1 MASPTIQLKRGLFV
15 NLPALR
21 AGEPGFTTDQYDL
34 FLGTGAGTTASNK
47 FYGSS
52 RYWTRENGT
61 NALEFKLVDKNG
73 SNGVSLR
80 APATVT
86 TPVTYTLPEGGGT
99 TGYFLKLGSAG
110 VLEWASVTSGASFD
124 NATLT
129 NATFSGISTFSGLID
144 ANAGL
149 DVTGHTELDDLNVSG
164 VGTIATADINGG
176 NIDGTVI
183 GASNA
188 AAGTF
193 TQLVYDNS
201 STSGI
206 STVGSL
212 YVGADKVLSVEGSN
226 LTLSNIEAIDATTKA
241 TLEASLALDP
251 NNFDNLNVTG
261 ISTLA
266 GNVYLGDA
274 GSDLITVAGVTTFT
288 TSEVYISNK
297 LYVGNNGES
306 QIDEDIITRNF
317 KATGVSTFVGSVTF
331 EGGTINLGDSPTDNI
346 NVAGE
351 FVSNLVPNTDDTY
364 DIGIGTQRWRNG
376 SFSGIVTAAAGAVF
390 DGVKI
395 GVDGANVISTGSGN
409 LTLNSAGGETIIDD
423 LVTIQNNLTVNG
435 NVTIGGTT
443 INLRG
448 TDVFI
453 ENKDIILGYTT
464 SITPTDD
471 TANHAGV
478 AIASTEGTPLVSFTA
493 SGINTLPDT
502 YKQMMWFKSG
512 TLGFSTDA
520 FAFNYGVAIGTTS
533 MANGVRLA
541 VGSGITMTDTEISA
555 TTFRGALVGNASS
568 ADKVKTV
575 TASDANST
583 YHLTF
588 VDSHNGSATNESVY
602 TDDAIVYN
610 PGTNTLQTQHALFTG
625 NVDIQ
630 GTLTATVSGTIS
642 TATRANS
649 VDTTATSSNAD
660 YYVPF
665 VDTLAGQDSETIRVG
680 AGLSVNPFTGNVGVA
695 SVLSVGSVNATNS
708 YIKAGGGSN
717 ALYLY
722 SNGDVSFQSKA
733 IVNEIRSSSNA
744 STLITL
750 SDLNATFAQDIK
762 VTGITTTGTLKL
774 NGTPGIGITGIS
786 SSTTLAENSNAY
798 LPTQAAVKAYVD
810 NLDLDISIAGDN
822 GLGGSVST
830 ADTLSIFGTANQV
843 VTTAGTTDFTIS
855 LASDVVV
862 GTSLSVPTVKTAT
875 VQHSNGT
882 QALTIDASG
891 NVGVS
896 TNLTVSGNLN
906 VLGTTVTVNT
916 ESLLVKDSL
925 IEVGLVDSAGTLV
938 PPSSDANIDIG
949 MIFHYYDGSAKKAA
963 VYWDDSTGRLAFASQ
978 ATESSSI
985 ITATTY
991 ATILAGGLEIN
1002 NACTGGTDEVISCVN
1017 SELALSNI
1025 VVDAGTF

>member
-80 APATVT
+80 APATVGT
-86 TPVTYTLPEGGGT
+86 SVTYTLPEGGSPA
-99 TGYFLKLGSAG
+99 GYFLKLGNSG

-124 NATLT
+124 GASLT

-149 DVTGHTELDDLNVSG
+149 DVTGHAELDDFNVSG

-193 TQLVYDNS
+193 THLSYDSS
-201 STSGI
+201 STAGI

-212 YVGADKVLSVEGSN
+212 YVGADKVLSDEGGN

-251 NNFDNLNVTG
+251 NNFDSLYVTG

-266 GNVYLGDA
+266 GNVYLGDN
-274 GSDLITVAGVTTFT
+274 S
-288 TSEVYISNK
+288 S
-297 LYVGNNGES
+297 
-306 QIDEDIITRNF
+306 
-317 KATGVSTFVGSVTF
+317 
-331 EGGTINLGDSPTDNI
+331 DNI
-346 NVAGE
+346 DVVGK
-351 FVSNLVPNTDDTY
+351 FVSNLVPSADETY

-376 SFSGIVTAAAGAVF
+376 SFSGIVTASAGAVI

-395 GVDGANVISTGSGN
+395 GVDGANIISTGSGN
-409 LTLNSAGGETIIDD
+409 LTLNSAGGTTIIDD
-423 LVTIQNNLTVNG
+423 AVTIQNNLTVNG

-443 INLRG
+443 ITLKG
-448 TDVFI
+448 EDVYI
-453 ENKDIILGYTT
+453 ENKDIVLGYTT

-502 YKQMMWFKSG
+502 YKQMMWFKNG

-520 FAFNYGVAIGTTS
+520 FAFNYGVAIGTTT

-541 VGSGITMTDTEISA
+541 VGSGITMSDASISA
-555 TTFRGALVGNASS
+555 T
-568 ADKVKTV
+568 
-575 TASDANST
+575 
-583 YHLTF
+583 
-588 VDSHNGSATNESVY
+588 NGYFN
-602 TDDAIVYN
+602 
-610 PGTNTLQTQHALFTG
+610 
-625 NVDIQ
+625 
-630 GTLTATVSGTIS
+630 TIS
-642 TATRANS
+642 A
-649 VDTTATSSNAD
+649 SN
-660 YYVPF
+660 
-665 VDTLAGQDSETIRVG
+665 I
-680 AGLSVNPFTGNVGVA
+680 
-695 SVLSVGSVNATNS
+695 NAT
-708 YIKAGGGSN
+708 I
-717 ALYLY
+717 
-722 SNGDVSFQSKA
+722 
-733 IVNEIRSSSNA
+733 SSPN
-744 STLITL
+744 I
-750 SDLNATFAQDIK
+750 NI
-762 VTGITTTGTLKL
+762 TGITTTGTLVL
-774 NGTPGIGITGIS
+774 SGTPGIGITGIS

-810 NLDLDISIAGDN
+810 NLDLDISIAGDS

-896 TNLTVSGNLN
+896 TNLTVSGNLFVN
-906 VLGTTVTVNT
+906 GTTTQVNT
-916 ESLLVKDSL
+916 TSLTVEDTLVELGMVDGSAPGSDLNKDL
-925 IEVGLVDSAGTLV
+925 GLVL
-938 PPSSDANIDIG
+938 N
-949 MIFHYYDGSAKKAA
+949 YYSGSAKKAA
-963 VYWDDSTGRLAFASQ
+963 VYWDDSTSRIAFADD
-978 ATESSSI
+978 ATEAASV

-1002 NACTGGTDEVISCVN
+1002 NACTGGTDEVISCVGG
-1017 SELALSNI
+1017 ELALSNI
-1025 VVDAGTF
+1025 VVDGGLFVW

>member
-80 APATVT
+80 APATVA
-86 TPVTYTLPEGGGT
+86 TPVTYTLPEGGSPA
-99 TGYFLKLGSAG
+99 GYFLKLGNSG

-124 NATLT
+124 GASLT

-149 DVTGHTELDDLNVSG
+149 DVTGHAELDDFNVSG

-193 TQLVYDNS
+193 THLSYDSS
-201 STSGI
+201 STAGI

-212 YVGADKVLSVEGSN
+212 YVGADKVLSDEGGN

-251 NNFDNLNVTG
+251 NNFDSLYVTG

-266 GNVYLGDA
+266 GNVYLGDN
-274 GSDLITVAGVTTFT
+274 S
-288 TSEVYISNK
+288 S
-297 LYVGNNGES
+297 
-306 QIDEDIITRNF
+306 
-317 KATGVSTFVGSVTF
+317 
-331 EGGTINLGDSPTDNI
+331 DNI
-346 NVAGE
+346 DVVGK
-351 FVSNLVPNTDDTY
+351 FVSNLVPSADETY

-376 SFSGIVTAAAGAVF
+376 SFSGIVTASAGAVF

-395 GVDGANVISTGSGN
+395 GVDGANIISTGSGN
-409 LTLNSAGGETIIDD
+409 LTLNSAGGTTIIDD
-423 LVTIQNNLTVNG
+423 AVTIQNNLTVNG

-443 INLRG
+443 ITLKG
-448 TDVFI
+448 EDVYI
-453 ENKDIILGYTT
+453 ENKDIVLGYTT

-520 FAFNYGVAIGTTS
+520 FGFNYGVAIGTTT

-541 VGSGITMTDTEISA
+541 VGSGITMSDASISA
-555 TTFRGALVGNASS
+555 T
-568 ADKVKTV
+568 
-575 TASDANST
+575 
-583 YHLTF
+583 
-588 VDSHNGSATNESVY
+588 NGYFN
-602 TDDAIVYN
+602 
-610 PGTNTLQTQHALFTG
+610 
-625 NVDIQ
+625 
-630 GTLTATVSGTIS
+630 TIS
-642 TATRANS
+642 A
-649 VDTTATSSNAD
+649 SN
-660 YYVPF
+660 
-665 VDTLAGQDSETIRVG
+665 I
-680 AGLSVNPFTGNVGVA
+680 
-695 SVLSVGSVNATNS
+695 NAT
-708 YIKAGGGSN
+708 I
-717 ALYLY
+717 
-722 SNGDVSFQSKA
+722 
-733 IVNEIRSSSNA
+733 SSP
-744 STLITL
+744 
-750 SDLNATFAQDIK
+750 DINI
-762 VTGITTTGTLKL
+762 TGITTTGTLVL
-774 NGTPGIGITGIS
+774 SGTPGIGITGIS

-810 NLDLDISIAGDN
+810 AVDVTTGIAGDT
-822 GLGGSVST
+822 GSGTVST
-830 ADTLSIFGTANQV
+830 SQTLTVAGTAGEIETSASGQ
-843 VTTAGTTDFTIS
+843 TITVG
-855 LASDVVV
+855 LPNDVIV
-862 GTSLSVPTVKTAT
+862 GTSLSAPTVKTAT
-875 VQHSNGT
+875 IQHRNGT
-882 QALTIDASG
+882 QAATIDTSGNITASQNLTI
-891 NVGVS
+891 
-896 TNLTVSGNLN
+896 SGNLYVN
-906 VLGTTVTVNT
+906 GSTTQVNT
-916 ESLLVKDSL
+916 ASMTVEDRT
-925 IEVGLVDSAGTLV
+925 IELGVVDGNA
-938 PPSSDANIDIG
+938 PSSTTTWDLGVLFN
-949 MIFHYYDGSAKKAA
+949 YYDGAAKKSALIWEQSAA
-963 VYWDDSTGRLAFASQ
+963 RFKLGSVVSDGGGTNNDSPQ
-978 ATESSSI
+978 
-985 ITATTY
+985 ITFTTY
-991 ATILAGGLEIN
+991 AALELGELWIN
-1002 NACTGGTDEVISCVN
+1002 NTCTGGSSQVIACSGDTLV
-1017 SELALSNI
+1017 LQNI
-1025 VVDAGTF
+1025 TIDGGSFS

>member
-80 APATVT
+80 APATVGT
-86 TPVTYTLPEGGGT
+86 SVTYTLPEGGSPA
-99 TGYFLKLGSAG
+99 GYFLKLGNSG

-124 NATLT
+124 GASLT

-149 DVTGHTELDDLNVSG
+149 DVTGHAELDDFNVSG

-193 TQLVYDNS
+193 THLSYDSS
-201 STSGI
+201 STAGI

-212 YVGADKVLSVEGSN
+212 YVGADKVLSDEGGN

-251 NNFDNLNVTG
+251 NNFDSLYVTG

-266 GNVYLGDA
+266 GNVYLGDN
-274 GSDLITVAGVTTFT
+274 S
-288 TSEVYISNK
+288 S
-297 LYVGNNGES
+297 
-306 QIDEDIITRNF
+306 
-317 KATGVSTFVGSVTF
+317 
-331 EGGTINLGDSPTDNI
+331 DNI
-346 NVAGE
+346 DVVGK
-351 FVSNLVPNTDDTY
+351 FVSNLVPSADETY

-376 SFSGIVTAAAGAVF
+376 SFSGIVTASAGAVF

-395 GVDGANVISTGSGN
+395 GVDGANIISTGSGN
-409 LTLNSAGGETIIDD
+409 LTLNSAGGTTIIDD
-423 LVTIQNNLTVNG
+423 AVTIQNNLTVNG

-443 INLRG
+443 ITLKG
-448 TDVFI
+448 EDVYI
-453 ENKDIILGYTT
+453 ENKDIVLGYTT

-520 FAFNYGVAIGTTS
+520 FGFNYGVAIGTTT

-541 VGSGITMTDTEISA
+541 VGSGITMSDASISA
-555 TTFRGALVGNASS
+555 T
-568 ADKVKTV
+568 
-575 TASDANST
+575 
-583 YHLTF
+583 
-588 VDSHNGSATNESVY
+588 NGYFN
-602 TDDAIVYN
+602 
-610 PGTNTLQTQHALFTG
+610 
-625 NVDIQ
+625 
-630 GTLTATVSGTIS
+630 TIS
-642 TATRANS
+642 A
-649 VDTTATSSNAD
+649 SN
-660 YYVPF
+660 
-665 VDTLAGQDSETIRVG
+665 I
-680 AGLSVNPFTGNVGVA
+680 
-695 SVLSVGSVNATNS
+695 NAT
-708 YIKAGGGSN
+708 I
-717 ALYLY
+717 
-722 SNGDVSFQSKA
+722 
-733 IVNEIRSSSNA
+733 SSP
-744 STLITL
+744 
-750 SDLNATFAQDIK
+750 DINI
-762 VTGITTTGTLKL
+762 TGITTTGTLVL
-774 NGTPGIGITGIS
+774 SGTPGIGITGIS

-830 ADTLSIFGTANQV
+830 ADTLSIFGTANQI
-843 VTTAGTTDFTIS
+843 VTTALTTDFTIS

-896 TNLTVSGNLN
+896 TNLTVSGNLFVN
-906 VLGTTVTVNT
+906 GTTTQVNT
-916 ESLLVKDSL
+916 TSLTVEDTLVELGMVDGSAPGSDLNKDL
-925 IEVGLVDSAGTLV
+925 GLVL
-938 PPSSDANIDIG
+938 N
-949 MIFHYYDGSAKKAA
+949 YYSGSAKKAA
-963 VYWDDSTGRLAFASQ
+963 VYWDDSTSRIAFADD
-978 ATESSSI
+978 ATEAASV

-1002 NACTGGTDEVISCVN
+1002 NACTGGTDEVISCVGG
-1017 SELALSNI
+1017 ELALSNI
-1025 VVDAGTF
+1025 VVDGGLFV